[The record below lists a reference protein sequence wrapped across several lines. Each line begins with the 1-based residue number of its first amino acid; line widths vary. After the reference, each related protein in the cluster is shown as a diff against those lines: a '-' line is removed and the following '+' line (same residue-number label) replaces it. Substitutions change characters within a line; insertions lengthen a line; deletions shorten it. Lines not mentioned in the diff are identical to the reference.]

1 MYFLLY
7 IFLLFLFNK
16 IYSAD
21 KLIFVMTHFRHGAR
35 APQYFYSKYVDYVYE
50 KWENPGELTGIG
62 QRMHYL
68 LGIRNRIRYI
78 NENNFLSEKF
88 NPHEML
94 IYSSCLN
101 RTINSVSSQLQG
113 LYPQFIKQ
121 GETLTEK
128 QEEYSKPQVNID
140 YDIITEEIKNLNK
153 SALPNSMILA
163 PVRMINKNERK
174 IRFYDTEGCKTKA
187 NEIRKKNAETLESL
201 INIVKKF
208 NDNYGETLNKFY
220 GKNESY
226 NISFLD
232 NFCDAYIASYTDQRD
247 MLELHKTE
255 INFEELIGFCYEY
268 QKLSFRDWLLGDD
281 KHSIAHLEVSVLM
294 KEFIHY
300 MKQRIDADIKK
311 EDIDSHYEDY
321 SKPKMMMISGH
332 DTTLSCFEIFL
343 MEALQKD
350 IDFYKYPD
358 FAAQM
363 AFEVTTNENNEDGK
377 NYNNYF
383 VNYYFN
389 DEHLFNITVE
399 DFINKMT
406 PHIWSDKQINDYC
419 GFDQGN
425 NNSDDNNKKD
435 NKDLILILLII
446 SSILAVVFIITTIIL
461 SICLIKNKK
470 NELINNPLIPEK
482 EELKE
487 INQ

>member
-7 IFLLFLFNK
+7 MFLLFLSNK

-35 APQYFYSKYVDYVYE
+35 APQYYYTNYVDYVFE

-78 NENNFLSEKF
+78 NENNFLSERF
-88 NPHEML
+88 DPHEIL
-94 IYSSCLN
+94 IYSSCIN
-101 RTINSVSSQLQG
+101 RTINSVSAQLQG

-121 GETLTEK
+121 GETLTEE
-128 QEEYSKPQVNID
+128 QEECSKPQVSID

-174 IRFYDTEGCKTKA
+174 IRLYDTEGCKTKA
-187 NEIRKKNAETLESL
+187 KEIRKKNEQTLESL
-201 INIVKKF
+201 INIVKRF

-226 NISFLD
+226 DISFID
-232 NFCDAYIASYTDQRD
+232 NFCDAYISSYTDQRD
-247 MLELHKTE
+247 MLEFQKTE
-255 INFEELIGFCYEY
+255 INLEELITFCYEY
-268 QKLSFRDWLLGDD
+268 QKLSFRDWLLGDNN
-281 KHSIAHLEVSVLM
+281 HSIAHLETSVLM

-311 EDIDSHYEDY
+311 EDIDSHYNDY
-321 SKPKMMMISGH
+321 SKPKMMMISH

-350 IDFYKYPD
+350 LDFYRYPD

-363 AFEVTTNENNEDGK
+363 AFEVTTNDNNADGK

-389 DEHLFNITVE
+389 DELLFNLTVE
-399 DFINKMT
+399 DFINKIT
-406 PHIWSDKQINDYC
+406 PNIWSDKQINEYC

-425 NNSDDNNKKD
+425 SSDDNNNFYYFNNNKKN
-435 NKDLILILLII
+435 NKGLKVALII
-446 SSILAVVFIITTIIL
+446 TSILAGVFLITTLIL
-461 SICLIKNKK
+461 SICLFKNK
-470 NELINNPLIPEK
+470 NNMLVNNSIITEK
-482 EELKE
+482 K
-487 INQ
+487 